1 MEFRYECRRKGS
13 PEILTE
19 GTSAHAFVDAETF
32 RPLNFRKALP
42 DIFEKLEKE
51 AEKDLAFC
59 AT

>member
-1 MEFRYECRRKGS
+1 MSAAARA

-42 DIFEKLEKE
+42 DIYEKLEKE
-51 AEKDLAFC
+51 AQKDLALC